1 MLSDAFDWPRSASD
15 CCPDFRFPHQ
25 VTGLETKAEVF
36 SNCLQS
42 ADMETSSLDLF
53 LEDLDERKG
62 RIPSCEEFC
71 LIQRRVRKVVKT
83 ILLEVRRENPFFV
96 STLVNSGSFYEG
108 TKVGKPDEFDFFICL
123 DAFSS
128 PEDIKFK
135 ELPCSTVYVLPSESA
150 CRNIALS
157 FADGRSPWPLP
168 SSTENMTPSE
178 PPCDPRYFQHYDFM
192 AFEWKKNIKTPFFE
206 LLYSKARGF
215 EAYGMKVVTS
225 EPDEIV
231 KAPPSLSKH
240 GPAYTLQLEWNGGEL
255 EPYKGLRI
263 SVDLALAVKI
273 NSRPNINLQMESPT
287 GRVLNSLL
295 DSFPYFYAVGS
306 YRNVLTEVH
315 PNFFE
320 DSEQKLQI
328 FKPINFCL
336 RCSQSWLEQALFCQ
350 KFGRKSGQSK
360 CLRLLKVLRDIFF
373 PDPENEDMKIA
384 DTDNMTREL
393 GLRLSFRFLFPDD
406 VNHATKLVSSYILK
420 TLVLFEWQKN
430 PGDDLWS
437 GSHLSERLLNIL
449 RSLVAHLEEK
459 KLTSFFYADYNLFQ
473 TTIPDEDY
481 PDAASIINIVLNRL
495 ESIKTLPEYSFEA
508 CLGNIEHD
516 FEIICRKKKLTSL
529 LSDGLWDR
537 CFDNVFFQSV
547 VEKSLR
553 NEGKG
558 EIYDEHE
565 PGKRTNP
572 IEAARKVIEELIE
585 IPNLLEIYVQSL
597 LDQIAPEET
606 LILTRIKVKDRE
618 SLSNAVKQFEEFT
631 RGKMAQR
638 DNLPSYDLWSQQHWR
653 IEESAYKL
661 TSDKPKK
668 LLQFVLTVFQEDI
681 KTFLDELMER
691 F

>member
-1 MLSDAFDWPRSASD
+1 
-15 CCPDFRFPHQ
+15 
-25 VTGLETKAEVF
+25 
-36 SNCLQS
+36 
-42 ADMETSSLDLF
+42 METSSLDLF
-53 LEDLDERKG
+53 LEDLDERNG
-62 RIPSCEEFC
+62 RLPSCAEVC

-128 PEDIKFK
+128 PEDVEVQ

-157 FADGRSPWPLP
+157 FADRGSRWPLP
-168 SSTENMTPSE
+168 SSTENMIPSE
-178 PPCDPRYFQHYDFM
+178 PPCDRDPWYFYHDYDFTR
-192 AFEWKKNIKTPFFE
+192 FEWKKDIKTPFFK
-206 LLYSKARGF
+206 LFNSKADGF
-215 EAYGMKVVTS
+215 EAYGMKVVKS
-225 EPDEIV
+225 YEL
-231 KAPPSLSKH
+231 ALSKH
-240 GPAYTLQLEWNGGEL
+240 GPAYTLLLEWNGGEL

-328 FKPINFCL
+328 LKPINFCL
-336 RCSQSWLEQALFCQ
+336 RCSQSWLEQALFYQ
-350 KFGRKSGQSK
+350 TFGPKSGQSK

-384 DTDNMTREL
+384 DTDNMTKEL
-393 GLRLSFRFLFPDD
+393 GLRPFLHPDD

-449 RSLVAHLEEK
+449 RRLVTHLEEK
-459 KLTSFFYADYNLFQ
+459 KLTSFFYADYNLFH

-481 PDAASIINIVLNRL
+481 PDAASIINILLNRL
-495 ESIKTLPEYSFEA
+495 ESIKTLPGYSFEA

-516 FEIICRKKKLTSL
+516 FEIICQKKKLTSL
-529 LSDGLWDR
+529 LSNGLSEK
-537 CFDNVFFQSV
+537 CCDNVFFQSL
-547 VEKSLR
+547 VEKLLQ
-553 NEGKG
+553 NEGKE
-558 EIYDEHE
+558 EIYDAHV
-565 PGKRTNP
+565 PGKRTHP
-572 IEAARKVIEELIE
+572 IEAVRKVIEESE
-585 IPNLLEIYVQSL
+585 VYPIYVQSL

-606 LILTRIKVKDRE
+606 LVLTRIKAKNRE
-618 SLSNAVKQFEEFT
+618 SLSSAVKQFEEIT
-631 RGKMAQR
+631 RRKMAQR
-638 DNLPSYDLWSQQHWR
+638 DNLSNYDLWSQQHWR

-661 TSDKPKK
+661 TSDEPKK
-668 LLQFVLTVFQEDI
+668 LLQFVLTIFQEDI
-681 KTFLDELMER
+681 KTFHDELMER